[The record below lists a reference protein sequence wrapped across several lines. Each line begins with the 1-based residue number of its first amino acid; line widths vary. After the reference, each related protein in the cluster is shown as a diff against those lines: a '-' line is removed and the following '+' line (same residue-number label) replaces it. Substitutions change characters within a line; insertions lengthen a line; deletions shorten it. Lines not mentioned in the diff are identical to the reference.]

1 MRSRSTRTAG
11 WAASSE
17 ARRRPKA
24 PENRVRLCPPPP
36 SVPGMQVTFTKGPG
50 TRYDI
55 AVHRETGAALAP
67 RGGPGGHP
75 YLPHDLVHFL
85 VEAEAGIELGVY
97 GRLAAGDNGLFWPA
111 DPARRAKASRRRK
124 TKRPRPSPGAS
135 ADMARSEELAG
146 IAVPVW
152 EVRHGHAA
160 ELPAYVAAG
169 EIPPVVD
176 RIVRRLDEYAQR
188 WHGLPVGGS
197 LTLTW

>member
-1 MRSRSTRTAG
+1 MR
-11 WAASSE
+11 
-17 ARRRPKA
+17 
-24 PENRVRLCPPPP
+24 V
-36 SVPGMQVTFTKGPG
+36 VFTKGPG
-50 TRYDI
+50 TSYDI

-67 RGGPGGHP
+67 RNGPGGHP

-111 DPARRAKASRRRK
+111 DPAERAKAARRRRS
-124 TKRPRPSPGAS
+124 KRAKSSPRAK

-152 EVRHGHAA
+152 EVRHGHAR
-160 ELPAYVAAG
+160 ELPPYVTAR
-169 EIPPVVD
+169 EIPPVVE
-176 RIVRRLDEYAQR
+176 RIVTRFDDYADR
-188 WHGLPVGGS
+188 WHATPVGGS